1 MDKERDILDLLSAL
15 YAGRGLIIGGTLALC
30 ILAGALSYLVPE
42 EFEATAQILPP
53 KEQKQGFGFSDLLS
67 ALPIPTLRL
76 GEKGTPA
83 DIFIATLKSRRTRW
97 QMVERFNLRERYEV
111 ETMTDAI
118 EVLRAKTVVDK
129 TEEGT
134 IAIAVLDQDPQ
145 VAAEMVTQYIELLD
159 LTNKQI
165 SQKTASERL
174 DFIKRLLEEEDL
186 KLVAKMKKLEEFQSE
201 YNAISIE
208 DQARAVIRVAAGM
221 QTEAMELEI
230 ARLSLILSGL
240 DPDHDKVRKLQQ
252 EIMLREEW
260 MVVLRDGFEGASTDL
275 LRDRALQ
282 LELDEN
288 LFLPLKQIPGVAQE
302 FAALEKDVLV
312 QKALLQLLLQQEAEA
327 LIEAKNT
334 TSTVQVLD
342 PPVPPEVKA
351 RPQRLLIVL
360 VTGVLSLFASVCYT
374 LGADYVRDVH
384 RRWREE
390 RDGDG
395 GLAGGIAP

>member
-1 MDKERDILDLLSAL
+1 METERQKEADFLDLLVAL
-15 YAGRGLIIGGTLALC
+15 YAGRRLILGGTLMLC
-30 ILAGALSYLVPE
+30 ILAGAVSFMVPVE
-42 EFEATAQILPP
+42 YEAKAQILPP

-76 GEKGTPA
+76 GDKGTPA
-83 DIFIATLKSRRTRW
+83 DIFIATLKSQRIRR
-97 QMVERFNLRERYEV
+97 QMVDKYGLMDRYEV

-118 EVLRAKTVVDK
+118 EVLGSKTTVDK

-134 IAIAVLDQDPQ
+134 IEIAVLDQDPQ
-145 VAAEMVTQYIELLD
+145 GAAEMATHYIELLD

-174 DFIKRLLEEEDL
+174 DFIGTLLKQEDD
-186 KLVAKMKKLEEFQSE
+186 KLEAKMKKLEEFQSE

-208 DQARAVIRVAAGM
+208 DQARAVIGAAAGM

-230 ARLSLILSGL
+230 ARLSLILGGL
-240 DPDHDKVRKLQQ
+240 DPEHDRVKKLQQ
-252 EIMLREEW
+252 EIRLREEW
-260 MVVLRDGFEGASTDL
+260 MVVLREGLEGASDDL
-275 LRDRALQ
+275 LREKTLQ
-282 LELDEN
+282 FELDEN

-302 FAALEKDVLV
+302 FATLEKDVLV

-327 LIEAKNT
+327 LIEANNT

-342 PPVPPEVKA
+342 PPVPPEIKA

-360 VTGVLSLFASVCYT
+360 ITGVLSLFATICYT
-374 LGADYVRDVH
+374 LGAGYVRAVGRH
-384 RRWREE
+384 WRE
-390 RDGDG
+390 RQAA
-395 GLAGGIAP
+395 GL

>member
-1 MDKERDILDLLSAL
+1 MEKDTQKDADYLDLLAAL
-15 YAGRGLIIGGTLALC
+15 YAGRRLILGGTLGLC
-30 ILAGALSYLVPE
+30 VLAGALSFLVPE
-42 EFEATAQILPP
+42 EFESTAQILPP
-53 KEQKQGFGFSDLLS
+53 KEQRQGFGFSDLLS

-83 DIFIATLKSRRTRW
+83 DIFIATLKSQRTRR
-97 QMVERFNLRERYEV
+97 QMVEKFGLMERYGA

-118 EVLRAKTVVDK
+118 EVLEDKTTVDK

-145 VAAEMVTQYIELLD
+145 GAADMATHYIELLD
-159 LTNKQI
+159 VTNKQI

-174 DFIKRLLEEEDL
+174 SFIRELLREEDR
-186 KLVAKMKKLEEFQSE
+186 KLEAKMERLEEFQSE

-208 DQARAVIRVAAGM
+208 DQARAVIVAAAGM

-230 ARLSLILSGL
+230 ARQGLILSGL
-240 DPDHDKVRKLQQ
+240 DARHDKVKKLQQ
-252 EIMLREEW
+252 EILLRQEA
-260 MVVLRDGFEGASTDL
+260 MAILRDGLQVEGDL
-275 LRDRALQ
+275 RRQTLQ

-302 FAALEKDVLV
+302 FATLEKDVLV

-342 PPVPPEVKA
+342 PPEPPEIKA

-360 VTGVLSLFASVCYT
+360 ITGVLGLFATVGYT
-374 LGADYVRDVH
+374 LGVGYVRAIHQRV
-384 RRWREE
+384 RGRETPPP
-390 RDGDG
+390 RP
-395 GLAGGIAP
+395 A